1 MNKTITS
8 LLVVT
13 LTFGLILAAT
23 NFAVSAIAQTVTT
36 GGSGN
41 GSTAMDNTTTMG
53 STAMD
58 NTTTMGST
66 AMDNTTTMGSTAM
79 DNTTNATTTTT
90 SDNATGGN
98 NTKNPLSNIPI
109 IGDLFK

>member
-1 MNKTITS
+1 MNKTITI

-23 NFAVSAIAQTVTT
+23 NFAVSAVAQTVTT

-41 GSTAMDNTTTMG
+41 GSTAMDN
-53 STAMD
+53 A
-58 NTTTMGST
+58 
-66 AMDNTTTMGSTAM
+66 
-79 DNTTNATTTTT
+79 TNATTATT

>member
-1 MNKTITS
+1 MNKTITI

-41 GSTAMDNTTTMG
+41 GSTAMDNATTMG

-58 NTTTMGST
+58 N
-66 AMDNTTTMGSTAM
+66 A
-79 DNTTNATTTTT
+79 TNATTATT

>member
-1 MNKTITS
+1 MNKTITI

-23 NFAVSAIAQTVTT
+23 NFAVSTVAQTVTT

-41 GSTAMDNTTTMG
+41 GSTAMDN
-53 STAMD
+53 A
-58 NTTTMGST
+58 
-66 AMDNTTTMGSTAM
+66 
-79 DNTTNATTTTT
+79 TNATTTAT

-109 IGDLFK
+109 IGGFFK

>member
-1 MNKTITS
+1 
-8 LLVVT
+8 VVT

-23 NFAVSAIAQTVTT
+23 NFAVSAVAQTVTT

-41 GSTAMDNTTTMG
+41 GSTAMDNATTMG

-58 NTTTMGST
+58 N
-66 AMDNTTTMGSTAM
+66 A
-79 DNTTNATTTTT
+79 TNATTATT

>member
-1 MNKTITS
+1 MNKTITI

-23 NFAVSAIAQTVTT
+23 NFAVSAVAQTVTT

-41 GSTAMDNTTTMG
+41 GSTAMDNATTMG

-58 NTTTMGST
+58 N
-66 AMDNTTTMGSTAM
+66 A
-79 DNTTNATTTTT
+79 TN
-90 SDNATGGN
+90 NGQY
-98 NTKNPLSNIPI
+98 SN
-109 IGDLFK
+109 G

>member
-1 MNKTITS
+1 MNKTITI

-23 NFAVSAIAQTVTT
+23 NFAVSAVAQTVTT

-41 GSTAMDNTTTMG
+41 GSTAMDNATTMG

-58 NTTTMGST
+58 NATTMGST
-66 AMDNTTTMGSTAM
+66 AMDNA
-79 DNTTNATTTTT
+79 TNATTATT

>member
-1 MNKTITS
+1 MNKTITI

-23 NFAVSAIAQTVTT
+23 NFAVSAVAQTVTT

-41 GSTAMDNTTTMG
+41 GNTTMDNATTMG
-53 STAMD
+53 NTTMD
-58 NTTTMGST
+58 N
-66 AMDNTTTMGSTAM
+66 A
-79 DNTTNATTTTT
+79 TNATTATT

>member
-1 MNKTITS
+1 MNKTITI

-23 NFAVSAIAQTVTT
+23 NFAVSAVAQTVTT
-36 GGSGN
+36 AGSGN
-41 GSTAMDNTTTMG
+41 GSTAMDNATTMG

-58 NTTTMGST
+58 N
-66 AMDNTTTMGSTAM
+66 A
-79 DNTTNATTTTT
+79 TNATTATT

>member
-1 MNKTITS
+1 
-8 LLVVT
+8 VVT

-23 NFAVSAIAQTVTT
+23 NFAVSAVAQTVTT

-41 GSTAMDNTTTMG
+41 GSTAMDNATTMG

-58 NTTTMGST
+58 NATTMGST
-66 AMDNTTTMGSTAM
+66 AMDNA
-79 DNTTNATTTTT
+79 TNATTATT

>member
-1 MNKTITS
+1 MNKTITI

-23 NFAVSAIAQTVTT
+23 NLAVSTVAQTVTT

-41 GSTAMDNTTTMG
+41 GSTAMDNATNATTTATDNATTMG

-58 NTTTMGST
+58 N
-66 AMDNTTTMGSTAM
+66 A
-79 DNTTNATTTTT
+79 TNATTTAT

-109 IGDLFK
+109 IGGFFK

>member
-1 MNKTITS
+1 MNKTITI

-23 NFAVSAIAQTVTT
+23 NFAVSAVAQTVTT

-41 GSTAMDNTTTMG
+41 GSTAMDNATNATTTAMDNATTMG

-58 NTTTMGST
+58 N
-66 AMDNTTTMGSTAM
+66 A
-79 DNTTNATTTTT
+79 TNATTTAMDNATNATT
-90 SDNATGGN
+90 TAMDNATGGN

-109 IGDLFK
+109 IGGFFK

>member
-41 GSTAMDNTTTMG
+41 GSTATDNATTMG
-53 STAMD
+53 STATD
-58 NTTTMGST
+58 N
-66 AMDNTTTMGSTAM
+66 A
-79 DNTTNATTTTT
+79 TNATTTT

-98 NTKNPLSNIPI
+98 NTKNPLSNINI
-109 IGDLFK
+109 IGGLFK

>member
-1 MNKTITS
+1 MNKTITI

-13 LTFGLILAAT
+13 LTFGLILATT
-23 NFAVSAIAQTVTT
+23 NFAVSAVAQTVTT

-41 GSTAMDNTTTMG
+41 GSTAMDN
-53 STAMD
+53 A
-58 NTTTMGST
+58 
-66 AMDNTTTMGSTAM
+66 
-79 DNTTNATTTTT
+79 TNATTATT

>member
-1 MNKTITS
+1 MNKTITI

-13 LTFGLILAAT
+13 LTFGLILATT
-23 NFAVSAIAQTVTT
+23 NFAVSAVAQTVTT

-41 GSTAMDNTTTMG
+41 GSTAMDNATTMG

-58 NTTTMGST
+58 N
-66 AMDNTTTMGSTAM
+66 A
-79 DNTTNATTTTT
+79 TNATTATT

>member
-1 MNKTITS
+1 MNKTITI

-23 NFAVSAIAQTVTT
+23 NFAVSAVAQTVTT
-36 GGSGN
+36 GGSVN
-41 GSTAMDNTTTMG
+41 GTTAMDN
-53 STAMD
+53 A
-58 NTTTMGST
+58 
-66 AMDNTTTMGSTAM
+66 
-79 DNTTNATTTTT
+79 TNATTATTSDNATNATTATTSDNATNATTATT

>member
-1 MNKTITS
+1 MNKTITI

-23 NFAVSAIAQTVTT
+23 NFAVSTVAQTVTT

-41 GSTAMDNTTTMG
+41 GSTAMDNATNATTTATDNATTMG

-58 NTTTMGST
+58 N
-66 AMDNTTTMGSTAM
+66 A
-79 DNTTNATTTTT
+79 TNATTTAM
-90 SDNATGGN
+90 DNATGGN

-109 IGDLFK
+109 IGGFFK

>member
-1 MNKTITS
+1 MNKTITI

-23 NFAVSAIAQTVTT
+23 NFAVSAVAQTVTT

-41 GSTAMDNTTTMG
+41 GSTAMDNATTMG

-58 NTTTMGST
+58 N
-66 AMDNTTTMGSTAM
+66 A
-79 DNTTNATTTTT
+79 TNATTATT

-109 IGDLFK
+109 IGDLFKWYSCKNRIYWIIYDAAALF

>member
-1 MNKTITS
+1 MNKTITI

-23 NFAVSAIAQTVTT
+23 NFAVSAVAQTVTT

-41 GSTAMDNTTTMG
+41 GSTAMDNATTMG

-58 NTTTMGST
+58 NATTMGST
-66 AMDNTTTMGSTAM
+66 AMDNA
-79 DNTTNATTTTT
+79 TNATTTAT

-109 IGDLFK
+109 IGGFFK

>member
-1 MNKTITS
+1 MNKTITI

-23 NFAVSAIAQTVTT
+23 NFAVSAVAQTVTT

-41 GSTAMDNTTTMG
+41 GSTAMDNATTMG

-58 NTTTMGST
+58 N
-66 AMDNTTTMGSTAM
+66 A
-79 DNTTNATTTTT
+79 TNATTATT

>member
-23 NFAVSAIAQTVTT
+23 NFAASAIAQTVTT

-41 GSTAMDNTTTMG
+41 
-53 STAMD
+53 
-58 NTTTMGST
+58 GST

-109 IGDLFK
+109 IGGFFK

>member
-1 MNKTITS
+1 MNKTITI

-23 NFAVSAIAQTVTT
+23 NFAVSTVAQTVTT
-36 GGSGN
+36 GGSEN
-41 GSTAMDNTTTMG
+41 GSTAMDNATTMG
-53 STAMD
+53 STAM
-58 NTTTMGST
+58 NN
-66 AMDNTTTMGSTAM
+66 A
-79 DNTTNATTTTT
+79 TNATTTAT

-109 IGDLFK
+109 IGGFFK

>member
-1 MNKTITS
+1 MNKTITI

-23 NFAVSAIAQTVTT
+23 NFAVSAVAQTVTT

-41 GSTAMDNTTTMG
+41 GSTAMDNATTMG

-58 NTTTMGST
+58 N
-66 AMDNTTTMGSTAM
+66 A
-79 DNTTNATTTTT
+79 TNATATT